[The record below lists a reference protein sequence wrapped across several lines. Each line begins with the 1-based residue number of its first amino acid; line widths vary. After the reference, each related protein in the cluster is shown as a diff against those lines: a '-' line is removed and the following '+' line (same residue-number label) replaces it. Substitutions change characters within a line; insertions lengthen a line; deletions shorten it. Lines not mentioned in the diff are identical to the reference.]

1 MKPVSLICCYTSEQK
16 VDYLLQSLKRQ
27 TIEYEIILINNSQ
40 NKFSSAAKALNY
52 GAKKSNSEL
61 LMFVHQDIKFKGND
75 ALENLVQK
83 CKVLKLGDVGGVAG
97 PILLEG
103 RYKKT
108 KTNITHSTEEKKY
121 IQSEF
126 IGDYIETESI
136 DECVIIMKKETWRR
150 HPFDEN
156 ICDHWHFY
164 GVEQCL
170 YARLHGGKIYTFDA
184 DINHLSE
191 RGSLDKNFY
200 KSLKRIAKKYE
211 KEYSYILATT
221 GIWPIRFLNYYIVKR
236 IIGEKIRRMRR

>member
-1 MKPVSLICCYTSEQK
+1 
-16 VDYLLQSLKRQ
+16 
-27 TIEYEIILINNSQ
+27 
-40 NKFSSAAKALNY
+40 
-52 GAKKSNSEL
+52 
-61 LMFVHQDIKFKGND
+61 
-75 ALENLVQK
+75 
-83 CKVLKLGDVGGVAG
+83 
-97 PILLEG
+97 
-103 RYKKT
+103 
-108 KTNITHSTEEKKY
+108 
-121 IQSEF
+121 
-126 IGDYIETESI
+126 
-136 DECVIIMKKETWRR
+136 MKKETWRR